1 MITYVHTETYILMFT
16 AVLFILAKRW
26 KQPKCP
32 STDEGVN
39 NLLCIHTM
47 EYYSIITKNEVLTY
61 ATTLI
66 NLKRHY
72 TKVAKHK
79 GLYIA

>member
-26 KQPKCP
+26 KQTKCP
-32 STDEGVN
+32 NEGVN
-39 NLLCIHTM
+39 NLLYIHTM
-47 EYYSIITKNEVLTY
+47 EYYSTITKNEVLTY

-66 NLKRHY
+66 NLKKHY